1 VGRGVHAKDS
11 GVGRWLVSPAG
22 VHLARRYV
30 WQRRALAVVP
40 LVLGVTSLATL
51 GALGTGFSLWTGT
64 GTLGQQVQLG
74 SLDLGSSS
82 PDMATAIANLV
93 PGDEP
98 QRELVLANTGNLPL
112 SSVVLS
118 AASSTSTA
126 LTASSSSA
134 LTITVSSCSVAWTTT
149 TLPNGTT
156 SYSCSGTLD
165 NLVSEPLAT
174 LIASPAILV
183 GTPQGV
189 ECTAALCA
197 PNGTW
202 DLVVTLTLPP
212 TAPSSDQGLSS
223 NLTLT
228 ATGYQVEG
236 TTIL

>member
-1 VGRGVHAKDS
+1 
-11 GVGRWLVSPAG
+11 VSPVGA
-22 VHLARRYV
+22 HLSRRYV
-30 WQRRALAVVP
+30 WQRRALTVVP

-51 GALGTGFSLWTGT
+51 GALGAGFSLWTGT
-64 GTLGQQVQLG
+64 GTLSQQVQLG
-74 SLDLGSSS
+74 TLDLGSSS
-82 PDMATAIANLV
+82 PDMATNISNLV
-93 PGDEP
+93 PGDAP
-98 QRELVLANTGNLPL
+98 QREFVLTNTGNLPL

-118 AASSTSTA
+118 AASSASTA
-126 LTASSSSA
+126 LTASSSNA
-134 LTITVSSCSVAWTTT
+134 LTITVSSCSTVWTTT

-156 SYSCSGTLD
+156 SYSCSGTIK

-174 LIASPAILV
+174 FLTSPAILTGSPN
-183 GTPQGV
+183 GT
-189 ECTAALCA
+189 ECTAASCA

-212 TAPSSDQGLSS
+212 TAPSSDQGLST